1 MCVSTMTAVMGRAA
15 AEAGRRITWDEF
27 AWDEFA

>member
-1 MCVSTMTAVMGRAA
+1 MCLSTMTAVMCRAA

-27 AWDEFA
+27 AGDKFA